1 MTKWTERED
10 QVIRAGAAAGHSG
23 TEVARKLQHRRR
35 GQVLSRAKRIGVRFF
50 SKRARAR

>member
-1 MTKWTERED
+1 MTRWTERED
-10 QVIRAGAAAGHSG
+10 QVIRAGAAAGRSG
-23 TEVARKLQHRRR
+23 TEVARKLQRRR